1 MAKLVEPATVAVSVR
16 PRIVKVVSSPSH
28 SPNEE
33 LHGGQEEPSLGAGD
47 GGLEILGKAA
57 ISVEPGEGPFD
68 DPAAGQEF
76 EADSVLRSLDDLDRP
91 LAELGKGSLELGAGI
106 SAVSEKVA
114 QPREQRA
121 YRFDHEHC
129 AVTVLHIGRV
139 DLGADQQAACIGD
152 DMAFAPPSLRWG
164 RLLTF
169 LPASYPLGPPLSVV
183 LTDWLSMIP
192 AEGLA
197 SRPAA
202 SRICNSSSKL
212 IRSKTPLSRQE

>member
-1 MAKLVEPATVAVSVR
+1 MTEPTPDPLSVR

-57 ISVEPGEGPFD
+57 VAVEPGEGTLD

-91 LAELGKGSLELGAGI
+91 LAELGKGSLELWAGI
-106 SAVSEKVA
+106 SAISEEVA
-114 QPREQRA
+114 QPWEQRA

-139 DLGADQQAACIGD
+139 DLGADQQAARIGD
-152 DMAFAPPSLRWG
+152 DMAFAPPSFRWG
-164 RLLTF
+164 RLCIF

-197 SRPAA
+197 WRPAA
-202 SRICNSSSKL
+202 SRICNSNSKL
-212 IRSKTPLSRQE
+212 IRSNTPLSRQE